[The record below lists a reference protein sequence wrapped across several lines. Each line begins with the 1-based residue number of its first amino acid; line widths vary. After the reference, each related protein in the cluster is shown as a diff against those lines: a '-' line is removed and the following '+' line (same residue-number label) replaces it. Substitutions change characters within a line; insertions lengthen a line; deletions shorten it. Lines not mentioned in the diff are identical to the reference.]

1 MTLRLLALFGLGSLI
16 ASSLATASEP
26 AQAFLE
32 GLRERGYFDTAIDY
46 LQSAQEN
53 PAVSD
58 SFKTTLVYERG
69 VTLVAGARLQ
79 RDSAL
84 REQQLDEAQ
93 KILQQYIAGQPG
105 SLYAFSAR
113 SQLGNV
119 MVERARSRLEKSK
132 KLAQNEKTPVLKQ
145 SRDLY
150 GQANKEFAA
159 LVEELRAKLKT
170 YPAALDEKKEAKK
183 IEERDRYR
191 QDFLQAQLLVAATKE
206 ELADTLNKG
215 SKEWTAAL
223 TAAADTYKKIFE
235 DYRTRIAGLYARMYQ
250 GRCFQKLGK
259 HKEAIAFFNE
269 LLANPDSPEFRTLRM
284 KVMSLAVDSWL
295 AQDLYPEVLDKAVK
309 LIDGARPSE
318 DKTDDLM
325 HLRVAAARA
334 CKAYADQLKKKNPKD
349 PNIRKLLR
357 DGRALVTYASKFPSD
372 QQDAARRLLPEFAA
386 GEVEPGARPQ
396 PKTFVEAKNAARQ
409 AVDDMQSAGILVKTL
424 PTRMLG
430 LKGSELADVKRQ
442 LEEAKQQVARNQ
454 DDAMEYCRLAL
465 KLADSETDLND
476 INLVRYLLCYLLYS
490 EKNYYDAVV
499 MGDFLA
505 RRYPDSVGARP
516 CAKIVLASFVN
527 LYAQNQTDDKDFET
541 SQIEEIADY
550 IVKKWPDQ
558 PESDEALN
566 TLIPFMIRA
575 KKLDQAQ
582 AYLARIP
589 ADSPQR
595 GSAELKTGQALW
607 ASYLENSRQLRAWQ
621 DGSEPPPDGF
631 DAAADQK
638 ELEVL
643 KAKAKSTLSDGVERM
658 RKSGEVSRIL
668 ATAVLSLAQIYVDT
682 NEAKKAVTLL
692 EDPKIG
698 PLTLVENN
706 DPAVSDDALVEEI
719 YKTALRAYISSL
731 GTSGV
736 NTKAA
741 IEKARRIMDKL
752 KKRMAD
758 DAQGQQRLVVIFV
771 SLARDLQR
779 QMEIADAAAKK
790 SLGVGF
796 ETFLTEVA
804 ADATELNTLFWVGD
818 TYRGM
823 GESFGTNLKSMTPEA
838 KNYFTKA
845 AATYQKILDRGKKEP
860 AFLPGMMATSVQIS
874 LAKTKKNMGDYVGAR
889 EILESILKT
898 TPTMLPAQ
906 VEAAKLYQDW
916 GGTGKTQED
925 NYVRAIV
932 GARPDKAKNNQN
944 TIWGWGEI
952 ARRTANNPQF
962 KDQFYEA
969 RYNVALCRYQYALA
983 QGDAAKKKEQLQ
995 RAKSDIALTAGLY
1008 PELGGDER
1016 KRQYDNLL
1024 KNIQKALG
1032 QRAGGLRDLAQPP
1045 AAASNGNQ
1053 QKTTTNRTNPT
1064 NVGATAKR

>member
-1 MTLRLLALFGLGSLI
+1 MTLRLLSLLGLGVLLGGSLT
-16 ASSLATASEP
+16 SASEP

-32 GLRERGYFDTAIDY
+32 GLRERGYYDTALDY
-46 LQSAQEN
+46 LQSAEQN
-53 PAVSD
+53 PAVSEA
-58 SFKTTLVYERG
+58 FKSTLVFERG

-93 KILQQYIAGQPG
+93 KILQQYIASQPG

-119 MVERARSRLEKSK
+119 MAERARARLEKSK
-132 KLAQNEKTPVLKQ
+132 KLAPNEKTPVLKQ

-250 GRCFQKLGK
+250 GRCYQKLGK

-269 LLANPDSPEFRTLRM
+269 LLANPDSPEFRALRI

-295 AQDLYPEVLDKAVK
+295 AQELYPEVLDKVVK
-309 LIDGARPSE
+309 VIDSARPSE

-325 HLRVAAARA
+325 HLRVATARA
-334 CKAYADQLKKKNPKD
+334 CKEYADRLKKKNAKD

-357 DGRALVTYASKFPSD
+357 DGRALVTYASKFPGEE
-372 QQDAARRLLPEFAA
+372 QDAARRLLPEFAA
-386 GEVEPGARPQ
+386 GEVDAAGARPQ
-396 PKTFVEAKNAARQ
+396 PKTFVEARNAAKQ
-409 AVDDMQSAGILVKTL
+409 AIDDMQSAGILVKTL

-430 LKGSELADVKRQ
+430 LKGNDLAEVKKQ
-442 LEEAKQQVARNQ
+442 LDDAKQQVAQNQ
-454 DDAMEYCRLAL
+454 DDAMEFCRLAL
-465 KLADSETDLND
+465 KLTDSETDLND
-476 INLVRYLLCYLLYS
+476 INLVRYLLCYLLYG
-490 EKNYYDAVV
+490 EKNYYDAIV
-499 MGDFLA
+499 MGEFLA

-541 SQIEEIADY
+541 SQIESIADY

-589 ADSPQR
+589 PDSPQR

-621 DGSEPPPDGF
+621 DGSDPPPEGF
-631 DAAADQK
+631 DAAAEQK

-643 KAKAKSTLSDGVERM
+643 KAKAGSTLSDGVERM
-658 RKSGEVSRIL
+658 RKSGEISRIL

-698 PLTLVENN
+698 VLTLVENN
-706 DPAVSDDALVEEI
+706 DPAASDDAVAEET

-731 GTSGV
+731 GSGANAKV
-736 NTKAA
+736 T
-741 IEKARRIMDKL
+741 IDKARQVMEKL

-758 DAQGQQRLVVIFV
+758 DDQGQQRLVMIFV

-790 SLGVGF
+790 SLGLGF

-823 GESFGTNLKSMTPEA
+823 GESFGTSLKAMTPEA
-838 KNYFTKA
+838 RNYFTKA

-860 AFLPGMMATSVQIS
+860 GFLPGMMATSVQIS

-889 EILESILKT
+889 EMLESILKA

-906 VEAAKLYQDW
+906 VEAARLYQDW
-916 GGTGKTQED
+916 GGTGKGQED
-925 NYVRAIV
+925 NYLRAIV

-944 TIWGWGEI
+944 TIWGWGQI
-952 ARRTANNPQF
+952 ATRTANNPQF

-983 QGDAAKKKEQLQ
+983 QTEEAKKKEQLQ
-995 RAKSDIALTAGLY
+995 RSRSDIALTAGLY
-1008 PELGGDER
+1008 PELGGEER
-1016 KRQYDNLL
+1016 KRQFDNLL
-1024 KNIQKALG
+1024 KTIQKALG

-1045 AAASNGNQ
+1045 AGSNNGTP
-1053 QKTTTNRTNPT
+1053 QKGTTNRTNQT
-1064 NVGATAKR
+1064 HIGATARR